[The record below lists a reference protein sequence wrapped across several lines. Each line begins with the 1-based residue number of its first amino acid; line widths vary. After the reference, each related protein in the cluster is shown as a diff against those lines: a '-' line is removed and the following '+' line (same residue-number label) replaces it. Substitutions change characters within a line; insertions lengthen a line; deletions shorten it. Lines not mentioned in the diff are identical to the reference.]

1 MNKVKYPDDVVRA
14 RRQAIEVAENL
25 EIWADGDEFILELFK
40 DEYSSH
46 KKLAD
51 ALDEAASLILED
63 GSVDSVEFFQTDGV
77 WHADMVALR
86 ADLYAM
92 NKRS

>member
-25 EIWADGDEFILELFK
+25 EIWTDGDEFILELFK

-77 WHADMVALR
+77 WSADMVSLR
-86 ADLYAM
+86 ADLYRMKKA
-92 NKRS
+92 

>member
-40 DEYSSH
+40 DEYSVH

-77 WHADMVALR
+77 WSADMVSLR
-86 ADLYAM
+86 ADLYRMKKA
-92 NKRS
+92 